1 MVIFLQFL
9 MSSLNRFLDDIYPCL
24 LFPHVYSEYLNG
36 DSFLHP
42 SLSFYKQYLCTYAHL
57 HSYNI
62 SPGHFR
68 TLSRTLQG
76 SRCQEK
82 KYCSLFSPRCDDTS
96 EHSLGT
102 SARYLIYGEDDQNL
116 TKSSVTRTQTI
127 QRPLLLRFISH
138 TGQNISNG
146 RGWIHTDTVSTEV
159 KENTRMS
166 NYKDY

>member
-9 MSSLNRFLDDIYPCL
+9 MSSLNRFLDDINPCL

-42 SLSFYKQYLCTYAHL
+42 SLSFHKQYVHNMCAYYAHL

-116 TKSSVTRTQTI
+116 DKVQCDQDIDHSKTFATPI
-127 QRPLLLRFISH
+127 HISH
-138 TGQNISNG
+138 WAEHLKWS
-146 RGWIHTDTVSTEV
+146 RLDTHRYSQY
-159 KENTRMS
+159 RS
-166 NYKDY
+166 